1 MLVQQKKLKK
11 KVIYRLLERYSSNK
25 LLNLVS
31 GFQPYLAISNKKS
44 SDELTLYYIVCIT
57 CISVNTLQKILPKYE
72 KFQKKKTELQKRT
85 STPLIFVHVIKILF
99 SMSLLTPAL

>member
-25 LLNLVS
+25 LNLVS

-72 KFQKKKTELQKRT
+72 KFQKKKNRT
-85 STPLIFVHVIKILF
+85 PEKNINSSNICTRD
-99 SMSLLTPAL
+99 